1 MKKNINFKMAVSN
14 LILLIGIILFIS
26 IFSQMFGFSNNL
38 AGVAIVTAVLM
49 LLTMKIDLNLKDSI
63 ISIILSF
70 ILIGIASYI
79 SKFNCFVGIFVN
91 FFTILCITYL
101 FKNEQSSTLYV
112 PFVLGYIFMEGT
124 PITFSEFPYRMLGL
138 LFGGFLTSIIYYLKN
153 KNVEN
158 SSISIKTLF
167 TNINF
172 DSFRFNY
179 AIKMAIG
186 VTFSMFIGNIF
197 NLEKYMW
204 ICITVMSLTQ
214 PNFNY
219 IKERIKHRFFG
230 TIIGSILFIIL
241 FLFLVPN
248 KYTLIL
254 TLILNYL
261 YMFIEDYNLQ
271 IIFITMNALN
281 SAQIL
286 LGSNKSILLRISF
299 IILGIFITY
308 IINRHYKFLNN
319 FKNKVHNKFDKNSN
333 NVLET
338 LNS

>member
-26 IFSQMFGFSNNL
+26 IFSQVFGFSNNL

-112 PFVLGYIFMEGT
+112 PFILGYIFMEGT
-124 PITFSEFPYRMLGL
+124 PITFSEFPYRILGL
-138 LFGGFLTSIIYYLKN
+138 LCGGFLTAIIYYLKN

-158 SSISIKTLF
+158 SSISIKTLS

-186 VTFSMFIGNIF
+186 VTFSMFIGNI
-197 NLEKYMW
+197 
-204 ICITVMSLTQ
+204 
-214 PNFNY
+214 
-219 IKERIKHRFFG
+219 
-230 TIIGSILFIIL
+230 
-241 FLFLVPN
+241 
-248 KYTLIL
+248 
-254 TLILNYL
+254 
-261 YMFIEDYNLQ
+261 
-271 IIFITMNALN
+271 TMNALN
-281 SAQIL
+281 SAHLL

-308 IINRHYKFLNN
+308 IINRHYKFLND